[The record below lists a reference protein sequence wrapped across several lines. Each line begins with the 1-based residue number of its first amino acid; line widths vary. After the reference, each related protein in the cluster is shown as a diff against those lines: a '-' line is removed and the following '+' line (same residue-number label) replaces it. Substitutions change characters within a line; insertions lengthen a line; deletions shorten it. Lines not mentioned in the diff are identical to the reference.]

1 MSNTPEPV
9 TDTEMS
15 SGDDTLVSKK
25 KVGRPKGEVVWA
37 EKKNDYMREYMRKY
51 NAEKL
56 ANMTPEEQ
64 AESIQRR
71 RENQARYRRKRGIP
85 ERPPKPQVPDKPPRE
100 KKPRVEKKPR
110 AIPERKLN
118 KIRNMAADL
127 KDKMEKDAVIKNTV
141 LSILQNI

>member
-15 SGDDTLVSKK
+15 SGDDVVVIPNKK
-25 KVGRPKGEVVWA
+25 PGRPRGEVVWA

-64 AESIQRR
+64 AESIRRR
-71 RENQARYRRKRGIP
+71 REIQARCRRKKGIP
-85 ERPPKPQVPDKPPRE
+85 ERPPKQQEPKPIRE
-100 KKPRVEKKPR
+100 KKPRP
-110 AIPERKLN
+110 IPERKLN
-118 KIRNMAADL
+118 KIRTMATDL
-127 KDKMEKDAVIKNTV
+127 KEKMEKDPDIKNTV